1 MWQPCQHCC
10 CLLFSETF
18 PSAVTVCL
26 RVCFVVFQFLSWV
39 LSSALRRFVSN
50 QINHTTLYRIIQHHI
65 TSHHIT
71 QHSIPPLCITWH
83 CITHPTSH
91 NTTSRNQPF
100 ITSSRHFPTKRM
112 TSYHIKS
119 WHVTTPPP
127 PPPTHKR
134 NTSQQHHH
142 TEQVN
147 ACAHQN
153 FCLGS
158 ALVGGPGGRPCGRA
172 HVPLTA
178 INKFSHVLIH
188 CLVYTP
194 IFTLKLPPPALY
206 P

>member
-1 MWQPCQHCC
+1 M
-10 CLLFSETF
+10 
-18 PSAVTVCL
+18 
-26 RVCFVVFQFLSWV
+26 LSWMIMKWCFTKTRV
-39 LSSALRRFVSN
+39 RCTE
-50 QINHTTLYRIIQHHI
+50 QTINLTVEPSR
-65 TSHHIT
+65 TSWP
-71 QHSIPPLCITWH
+71 HSIPPLCITWH

-119 WHVTTPPP
+119 WHITTPPP

-172 HVPLTA
+172 HVPLTS
-178 INKFSHVLIH
+178 ISKFSYIVWFIGPFSLWNFHPQLCTHNASTWNFRKIS
-188 CLVYTP
+188 
-194 IFTLKLPPPALY
+194 PPA
-206 P
+206 PSSFSTKVIA